1 MDTGVSQTAAAKAHG
16 ASTLLKLD
24 ANGKEAVEKEK
35 QVIPTADE
43 P

>member
-1 MDTGVSQTAAAKAHG
+1 MDTGVSQTAAAKAHA
-16 ASTLLKLD
+16 ASTQLKLG

-35 QVIPTADE
+35 QVIPSPEE